1 MKRES
6 IAGAATASS
15 PRAQRVAATPD
26 RPYPW
31 YVRLIFAAQRRKYGA
46 ELEPARLWGRLPRA
60 FLMMTLLYR
69 SLDRR
74 SSPLEPALRAL
85 VQVRISQ
92 INWCAFCVDL
102 NGAAALE
109 RAVAPEKLD
118 ALERFETSP
127 LYSEREKAAL
137 AFAEALTDPARRVD
151 DACFSRLRAHFDEQ
165 EVLEL
170 TALAAFQNLSSKF
183 NAALGVPAQGY
194 CARAGRTGTGADASG
209 TSRQG

>member
-6 IAGAATASS
+6 ITQATAV
-15 PRAQRVAATPD
+15 PAPGAQRVAAPAGQA
-26 RPYPW
+26 YPW

-60 FLMMTLLYR
+60 FLMLTLLYR

-109 RAVAPEKLD
+109 RAVAPEKLG
-118 ALERFETSP
+118 ALEQFEASP
-127 LYSEREKAAL
+127 LYTEREKAAL
-137 AFAEALTDPARRVD
+137 AYAEALTDPARRVD

-183 NAALGVPAQGY
+183 NAALGVQAQGY
-194 CARAGRTGTGADASG
+194 CARVGGSKVDADQPDVHG
-209 TSRQG
+209 

>member
-1 MKRES
+1 MKREPF
-6 IAGAATASS
+6 AGAAAASS
-15 PRAQRVAATPD
+15 PRVAASPT
-26 RPYPW
+26 RAYPW
-31 YVRLIFAAQRRKYGA
+31 YVRLIFAAQRRKYGT

-60 FLMMTLLYR
+60 FLMLTLLYR

-109 RAVAPEKLD
+109 RAVAPAKLD
-118 ALERFETSP
+118 ALEQFETSA
-127 LYSEREKAAL
+127 LYTEREKAAL

-151 DACFSRLRAHFDEQ
+151 DACFTRLRTYFDEQ

-170 TALAAFQNLSSKF
+170 AALAAFQNLSSKF

-194 CARAGRTGTGADASG
+194 CARAGKMEPGGDT
-209 TSRQG
+209 

>member
-1 MKRES
+1 MKREPF
-6 IAGAATASS
+6 AAAAAASS
-15 PRAQRVAATPD
+15 PRVAASATWA
-26 RPYPW
+26 YPW
-31 YVRLIFAAQRRKYGA
+31 YVRLIFAAQRRKYGT

-60 FLMMTLLYR
+60 FLMLTLLYR

-109 RAVAPEKLD
+109 RAVAPAKLD
-118 ALERFETSP
+118 ALEQFESSP
-127 LYSEREKAAL
+127 LYTEREKAAL
-137 AFAEALTDPARRVD
+137 AFAEALTDPARLVD
-151 DACFSRLRAHFDEQ
+151 DACFARLRTYFDEQ

-170 TALAAFQNLSSKF
+170 AALAAFQNLSSKF

-194 CARAGRTGTGADASG
+194 CARAGKMEPGGDT
-209 TSRQG
+209 

>member
-6 IAGAATASS
+6 FAAAGVPSS
-15 PRAQRVAATPD
+15 STGQRVAASRT
-26 RPYPW
+26 RAYPW

-60 FLMMTLLYR
+60 FLMLTLLYR
-69 SLDRR
+69 SVDRR
-74 SSPLEPALRAL
+74 SSPLELALRAL
-85 VQVRISQ
+85 VQVRVSQ

-109 RAVAPEKLD
+109 RAVAPAKLD
-118 ALERFETSP
+118 ALEQFETSP
-127 LYSEREKAAL
+127 LYTQREKAAL

-151 DACFSRLRAHFDEQ
+151 DACFARLRTHFDEQ

-194 CARAGRTGTGADASG
+194 CARVGKQGPGGDA
-209 TSRQG
+209 